1 MTHTYTTTMKG
12 DQEGRRGKKREEA
25 TQLKADIPTQIDAAT
40 SRHDSSRPR
49 PTSDAIL
56 DLSMTVI
63 LLTGMPITFLAVTAI
78 TMTMTESNTL
88 VTLSI
93 VTGMI
98 TNSFYVD
105 NFIYVLK

>member
-1 MTHTYTTTMKG
+1 
-12 DQEGRRGKKREEA
+12 
-25 TQLKADIPTQIDAAT
+25 
-40 SRHDSSRPR
+40 
-49 PTSDAIL
+49 
-56 DLSMTVI
+56 MTVI
-63 LLTGMPITFLAVTAI
+63 LLTGMPTTFLAMTAI